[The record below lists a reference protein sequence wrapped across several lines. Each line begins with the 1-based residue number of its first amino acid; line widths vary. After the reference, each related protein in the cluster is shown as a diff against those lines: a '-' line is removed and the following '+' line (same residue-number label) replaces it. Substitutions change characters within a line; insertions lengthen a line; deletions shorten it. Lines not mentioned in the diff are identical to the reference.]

1 MAISG
6 IGGALFIGPYTTE
19 GTQTAIKLIV
29 NEYTLTKNHTT
40 IDASTLDDFWDKNIP
55 GTKNWTCS
63 LTVQYDQSNVTLK
76 SLALEAVGAEG
87 PVVVNLLVSG
97 ETAGVK
103 YYYGSGT
110 VTSVSIPVQRG
121 SVVTQN
127 VEILGNGV
135 MNVGNLAAAAA
146 EVDE

>member
-6 IGGALFIGPYTTE
+6 IGGAIYIGTY
-19 GTQTAIKLIV
+19 GTVADPDAVKLAV

-40 IDASTLDDFWDKNIP
+40 IDASTLNDFWDKNIP

-76 SLALEAVGAEG
+76 SLALEAVGAEV

-97 ETAGVK
+97 EAAGLK